1 MKPSDF
7 MTKALGL
14 RPIHEAVLEGDLK
27 KVKKIIHQDKKNVV
41 NNQTT
46 RDKVTPLHLAVLTGS
61 LTTVKLLLLSKA
73 SFSIWAPIFREPE
86 ALRSILSTNDHPL
99 SGSTILTDGRRLT
112 ILRKVVTT
120 NLAFPVQNSTCGFIA
135 SYASTLPQMM
145 AVSGWKDEREESSMQ
160 GVLPNAKMTAL
171 VRYACQIMEFK
182 LYMQPY
188 DCPGESVVPPEH
200 IGRYMA
206 SHVEKQLSTTWVLKL
221 LQDFLKTSD
230 LVRMAELKHIELPSE
245 RSKAKVFLNH
255 SPCGSCLS
263 YLAKIRRVTGITF
276 AVETI
281 PFAVPGNRTCSDYSN
296 PPPIQPGAKE
306 DPLVAEWD
314 NDYEELD
321 RQQEVDEN
329 GPMVDFESLVD
340 GEDNEVSDNLPVAQ
354 VDMQEVTTPTAL
366 KPTTDPTYRQTGI
379 VAVRHRQGLQ
389 GTSSPSVRNRLGLN
403 KEEFDQFLEAQSPRR
418 LLGSGSLLDP
428 ISTINGRSAFFQT
441 PVAVS
446 APLQGAGARNPERLE
461 QSVQPS
467 SSPPPRLEICLPQL
481 ISSNRSQY
489 AMAPDDEPAS
499 PINESRKQLNLKRF
513 SYRKNSRHQHVY
525 PRLSDANPRLSRSP
539 ASSHLLQRLKLGQ
552 SKGLAGK
559 RTSNMPGASNE
570 DTAQQN

>member
-1 MKPSDF
+1 
-7 MTKALGL
+7 
-14 RPIHEAVLEGDLK
+14 
-27 KVKKIIHQDKKNVV
+27 
-41 NNQTT
+41 
-46 RDKVTPLHLAVLTGS
+46 
-61 LTTVKLLLLSKA
+61 
-73 SFSIWAPIFREPE
+73 
-86 ALRSILSTNDHPL
+86 
-99 SGSTILTDGRRLT
+99 
-112 ILRKVVTT
+112 
-120 NLAFPVQNSTCGFIA
+120 
-135 SYASTLPQMM
+135 MM

-389 GTSSPSVRNRLGLN
+389 GTSSPSHWEVFKGQNFCAKPLKGVRNRLGLN

-428 ISTINGRSAFFQT
+428 ISTINGRSAFFQP